1 MVSPALLRVE
11 KGRLCAGCGLCAG
24 IAADAVS
31 MEMSPEG
38 FLRPQQSRELTP
50 QQEWAISQSC
60 PGLVASPWGA
70 GQGDGLTGSLRRSPY
85 WGPYRSVETGHAV
98 DPDLRFAG
106 SSGGLI
112 SALAEFALESGKVD
126 AVLTNTAN
134 RNAPLRNMATLA
146 RSKVEVRSAAGSR
159 YAPSSPLHDIDRLL
173 DAGERIFFIGKPCD
187 VSALRQLALV
197 DSRVNRVFPYMV
209 AFFCG
214 GIPSQEGTDEI
225 VRQLGQ
231 DPARVETFR
240 YRGNGWPG
248 TVRSVSDDGSV
259 AEMSY
264 EESWGRILSKRV
276 QFRCKICPD
285 AVGGA
290 ADIACADAW
299 FGGESGYP
307 QFDDKPGRSLVI
319 ARTPTGQ
326 LLLDEAIRAN
336 AIETEPT
343 SIDDVALMQPSQLRR
358 KALIRARTAA
368 IALLMRPRPRMAG
381 LDVEQ
386 ASQGASLMDHLRNF
400 AGTALRVLRGPD

>member
-1 MVSPALLRVE
+1 MTSPALLRVE
-11 KGRLCAGCGLCAG
+11 KGRLCTGCGLCAG
-24 IAADAVS
+24 IATDAVA
-31 MEMSPEG
+31 MEMSQEG
-38 FLRPQQSRELTP
+38 FLRPRQTAELTA
-50 QQEWAISQSC
+50 QQEQAIGQSC
-60 PGLVASPWGA
+60 PGLVAAPWSAGPDDASAGA
-70 GQGDGLTGSLRRSPY
+70 IQRSPY
-85 WGPYRSVETGHAV
+85 WGPYKNVATGHAV
-98 DPDLRFAG
+98 DPDLRFVG

-134 RNAPLRNMATLA
+134 SDEPLRNMATLA
-146 RSKVEVRSAAGSR
+146 RNKAEVRSAAGSR
-159 YAPSSPLHDIDRLL
+159 YAPSSPLHDLDRLL
-173 DAGERIFFIGKPCD
+173 SAGERIFFIGKPCD

-197 DSRVNRVFPYMV
+197 DPRVSQVFPYMV

-214 GIPSQEGTDEI
+214 GIPSQLGTDEI

-240 YRGNGWPG
+240 YRGSGWPG

-264 EESWGRILSKRV
+264 EESWGSILSKRV

-307 QFDDKPGRSLVI
+307 QFDDKPGRSLVMT
-319 ARTPTGQ
+319 RTQAGQ
-326 LLLDEAIRAN
+326 KLLEEAVRAN
-336 AIETEPT
+336 VIKTESA

-368 IALLMRPRPRMAG
+368 IALLMRPRPRVTG
-381 LDVEQ
+381 LDVGL
-386 ASQGASLMDHLRNF
+386 AARGASLMDQLRNF
-400 AGTALRVLRGPD
+400 AGTALRVLRAPD